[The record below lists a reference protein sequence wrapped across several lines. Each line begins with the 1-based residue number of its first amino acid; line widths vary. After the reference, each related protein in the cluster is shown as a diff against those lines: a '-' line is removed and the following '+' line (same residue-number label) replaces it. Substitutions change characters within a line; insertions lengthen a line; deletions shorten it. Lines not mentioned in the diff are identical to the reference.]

1 MQKGA
6 AVEREEK
13 DQGIVL
19 REGIDAVTQKEFSRC
34 IYCRLGMMKSCHGSG
49 IRGWACSDA
58 WLAGWLAG
66 WRAKGTVVANGRTA
80 DWVELSHWG
89 VGLESAII
97 SEALGHYFMQ
107 KYEIFSFRFLT
118 VVNGRKHVKDLSL
131 GN

>member
-1 MQKGA
+1 MYLLQTWDDEVMSWLWHSGL
-6 AVEREEK
+6 
-13 DQGIVL
+13 GL
-19 REGIDAVTQKEFSRC
+19 FRC
-34 IYCRLGMMKSCHGSG
+34 M
-49 IRGWACSDA
+49 
-58 WLAGWLAG
+58 AGWLAG